1 MNDIDATPFYRL
13 SPDTVIDAVEST
25 GRLSDCRVLALNSY
39 ENRVYQVGIEESKP
53 IVAKFYRPGRW
64 SDATIVEEHRFTA
77 HLAGFDL
84 PVVTP
89 LTDAD
94 GNTLCYWRD
103 YRFALYPRAGGHPP
117 PIDSLDTLYRLGQQ
131 LGRMHAAATVFHFEH
146 RPPLIDFERDRAS
159 VDFIA
164 EHFVSDD
171 LREAYVSLTRDLLAA
186 LVEVVGRYR
195 FAALSLHG
203 DCHPGNILWR
213 DDATHFLDFDDCCTG
228 AAIQD
233 LWMLLSGDRFE
244 QEQQLSS
251 ILDGYEEFRSFDA
264 VELNLVEAL
273 RSLRVM
279 RQTAWIA
286 RRWEDPAFPK
296 AFTWFDSPRYW
307 SDHILTLREQFA
319 ALAEP
324 PLRLL

>member
-1 MNDIDATPFYRL
+1 MSDTDAAPFYRL

-39 ENRVYQVGIEESKP
+39 ENRVYQVGMEEGPP
-53 IVAKFYRPGRW
+53 IIGKFYRPGRW
-64 SDATIVEEHRFTA
+64 SDETIIEEHRFTA
-77 HLAGFDL
+77 HLAGYDL

-89 LTDAD
+89 LAD
-94 GNTLCYWRD
+94 DNGDTLFYWRD

-131 LGRMHAAATVFHFEH
+131 LGRMHAAASAFTFEH
-146 RPPLIDFERDRAS
+146 RPQLFDFERDYAA
-159 VDFIA
+159 VEFIV

-171 LREAYVSLTRDLLAA
+171 LREAYESLTRDLLAA
-186 LVEVVGRYR
+186 VVDVIGRWQVT
-195 FAALSLHG
+195 ALSLHG

-228 AAIQD
+228 PAIQD

-251 ILDGYEEFRSFDA
+251 IIDGYEEFRPFDA

-279 RQTAWIA
+279 RQTAWVA

-324 PLRLL
+324 TLRLL